1 MRRIGILG
9 GTFNPIHFGH
19 LLMAENALEQLALD
33 EVLFAPAGDPPHK
46 GDVGLIT
53 PQERVEL
60 VELAI
65 AGRTGFRL
73 TRIDLDH
80 EGPSYTW
87 RLLERCHETWPGVHL
102 HFILG
107 GDSLSEFH
115 TWSRPDRVLE
125 LARVAVIPRPDAAV
139 DDRAIDR
146 VPGLRERLDV
156 VDVPLCAVSSTE
168 IRRRVAGGESIR
180 YLLPETVRQR
190 IIEHELYLADTEGS
204 GA

>member
-9 GTFNPIHFGH
+9 GTFNPIHYGH

-46 GDVGLIT
+46 GDDGLIA
-53 PQERVEL
+53 PQERVSL

-65 AGRTGFRL
+65 AGQPGFRL

-87 RLLERCHETWPGVHL
+87 RLLERCHEAWPGIQL

-125 LARVAVIPRPDAAV
+125 LARIAVIPRPGALPGNA
-139 DDRAIDR
+139 AIDR
-146 VPGLRERLDV
+146 VPGLRERLDI
-156 VDVPLCAVSSTE
+156 VDVPLCDVSSTE
-168 IRRRVAGGESIR
+168 IRRRVAAGQTIR
-180 YLLPETVRQR
+180 YLVPEVVRLR
-190 IIEHELYLADTEGS
+190 ILGTGLYQADHAGS
-204 GA
+204 ST

>member
-9 GTFNPIHFGH
+9 GTFNPVHYGH
-19 LLMAENALEQLALD
+19 LLMAENALEQLELD

-46 GDVGLIT
+46 GDDDLIGT
-53 PQERVEL
+53 RDRVEL

-65 AGRTGFRL
+65 AGRTRFRL
-73 TRIDLDH
+73 SRIDLDH

-87 RLLERCHETWPGVHL
+87 RMLERCHQAWPGTGF

-115 TWSRPDRVLE
+115 TWARPDRVLE
-125 LARVAVIPRPDAAV
+125 LARIAVIPRPDV
-139 DDRAIDR
+139 PFDDAAIDR
-146 VPGLRERLDV
+146 VPGLRDRLDV
-156 VDVPLCAVSSTE
+156 VDVPLCAVSATE
-168 IRRRVAGGESIR
+168 IRRRVAAGQSIR
-180 YLLPETVRQR
+180 YLLPEDVRQR
-190 IIEHELYLADTEGS
+190 ILSAGFYREGNAVP